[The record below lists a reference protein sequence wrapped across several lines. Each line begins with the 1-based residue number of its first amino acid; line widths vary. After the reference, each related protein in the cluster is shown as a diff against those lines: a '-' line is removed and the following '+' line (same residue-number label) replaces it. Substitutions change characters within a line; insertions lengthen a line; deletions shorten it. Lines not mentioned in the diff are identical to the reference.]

1 MATISYRIGGSF
13 DGSAADKARAG
24 LAKLGESASH
34 LGTAFKAFIGLQ
46 VFKVMA
52 NGIGESVKA
61 FSDGQAASAKMLQ
74 SISTNA
80 SLTSGAYQRL
90 TTFADKLKMSTAIDD
105 DVINGQIQY
114 LNGLGMTEDRMKS
127 VITAATDLSAA
138 GVMPLDAAVKALAK
152 TTEGVGGS
160 LAKQIPAIG
169 NLTAEQLRAGD
180 AIAMV
185 QKSFGGMAETA
196 ANTLQG
202 KTAKMAMVV
211 DDIKKSFGAAFGAV
225 EAVAFDAI
233 GPVLEKISTWLKD
246 KLPEIVS
253 FMQNL
258 PKIASVAFGAVGQI
272 IKKVFTWD
280 FMATAYVAAMN
291 AVIQIAV
298 SGFKILVAMV
308 NAIGTTI
315 WTPLK
320 YGFDLVV
327 YGINVVFTG
336 LVNFFIKG
344 FQDMI
349 NFLLSGLNSVLAI
362 ANKVSNFVGAG
373 DIVAEVKPVEF
384 ELISD
389 PTKPIFDK
397 AAIDDSWANLG
408 KTFLT
413 EAGKIASTVGGAA
426 STIGEQ
432 FAPIVNEAGA
442 QIAAIVEAG
451 KPAAQAF
458 IDGSAAVAQ
467 AVSALT
473 DEEQSL
479 LDYYSS
485 QDYVDAIAGSGYETS
500 ASYMPTVD
508 PTMLSG
514 ITDALKGA
522 FSGGDVFGSLT
533 SSLAPLVTAIQPLLN
548 MFMSANPLLA
558 ILLPIIQGFISVIGP
573 AVTAVIK
580 PLMDA
585 LGKVG
590 QMLGAALLPI
600 LQALTP
606 VFNILAQII
615 ITLVTPLIQMLSP
628 AIELV
633 VVLFTILEP
642 ILKGV
647 AVVFTVLMA
656 PIQFLA
662 DLFTYV
668 GEVIG
673 TFAYNVGQVI
683 SNILTP
689 WNIRFRQGPGAF
701 QSDAFSGL
709 ADRIADIWNA
719 SATTDLSGYAS
730 PDGSTAP
737 GSSASYS
744 GPSVVNITVNV
755 DYTNSWVTDFRD
767 LSLMINDEIK
777 SAVKLGLA

>member
-1 MATISYRIGGSF
+1 M
-13 DGSAADKARAG
+13 
-24 LAKLGESASH
+24 GESATH

-61 FSDGQAASAKMLQ
+61 FGEAQAASAKMMQ
-74 SISTNA
+74 SITNNA

-90 TTFADKLKMSTAIDD
+90 TGFADQLKMATAIDD
-105 DVINGQIQY
+105 DVITSQIQY
-114 LNGLGMTEDRMKS
+114 LNGLGMTEDRIKA
-127 VITAATDLSAA
+127 VLTASTELSAS
-138 GVMPLDAAVKALAK
+138 GVMPLDAAVKAMAK
-152 TTEGVGGS
+152 TYEGVGGS
-160 LAKQIPAIG
+160 LAKQIPAIS

-180 AIAMV
+180 AIALV
-185 QKSFGGMAETA
+185 QKNFGGMAETA

-211 DDIKKSFGAAFGAV
+211 DDIKKSFGAAFGAIEV
-225 EAVAFDAI
+225 VAFDAI
-233 GPVLEKISTWLKD
+233 SPVLEKISAWLKD

-258 PKIASVAFGAVGQI
+258 PKIASVAFGAVGQMI
-272 IKKVFTWD
+272 AKVFTFD
-280 FMATAYVAAMN
+280 FVATSFVAVLN

-298 SGFKILVAMV
+298 SAFKIL
-308 NAIGTTI
+308 NATVYALGTTI
-315 WTPLK
+315 WEPLK
-320 YGFDLVV
+320 YGFEMVV
-327 YGINVVFTG
+327 YGINVIFTG

-344 FQDMI
+344 FQDMV
-349 NFLLSGLNSVLAI
+349 NLAI
-362 ANKVSNFVGAG
+362 GGINTLIEAANKIPGINIGTVQEVSMTMV
-373 DIVAEVKPVEF
+373 P
-384 ELISD
+384 D
-389 PTKPIFDK
+389 PTKPLLDK
-397 AAIDDSWANLG
+397 AAIDESWKSLG
-408 KTFLT
+408 RTFLT
-413 EAGKIASTVGGAA
+413 ESGKIVSSLAGAV
-426 STIGEQ
+426 STIGDQ
-432 FAPIVNEAGA
+432 FAPIVNEAGT

-458 IDGSAAVAQ
+458 LDGSAAVAN

-473 DEEQSL
+473 AEEQAL

-485 QDYVDAIAGSGYETS
+485 QDYVDAMAGAGYETS
-500 ASYMPTVD
+500 ANYMPTVD

-514 ITDALKGA
+514 ITDALGTA
-522 FSGGDVFGSLT
+522 FSGGDIFGSLT
-533 SSLAPLVTAIQPLLN
+533 TSLAPLVTAIQPLLN

-558 ILLPIIQGFISVIGP
+558 VLLPIIQGFVSVMGP

-580 PLMDA
+580 PLLDA
-585 LGKVG
+585 LTKVG
-590 QMLGAALLPI
+590 VMLGQALLPI

-606 VFNILAQII
+606 VFNILAQIV
-615 ITLVTPLIQMLSP
+615 ITLITPLIQMLSP

-642 ILKGV
+642 ILKAI

-668 GEVIG
+668 GQVIG

-701 QSDAFSGL
+701 SSDAFSGL
-709 ADRIADIWNA
+709 ADRIADIWN
-719 SATTDLSGYAS
+719 SKPSDLSGYAS
-730 PDGSTAP
+730 PDGSTTP

-755 DYTNSWVTDFRD
+755 DYTNSWVLDQRD
-767 LSLMINDEIK
+767 VALMINDEIK
-777 SAVKLGLA
+777 SAQKLGLA